1 MVEVFKTN
9 VQNHSDA
16 ERLASEL
23 SKKSNSLKINFDL
36 NDCDNI
42 LRVEAQKINPLEII
56 ELMHSNG
63 FQCEVIL

>member
-16 ERLASEL
+16 ERLVAEL
-23 SKKSNSLKINFDL
+23 SKKNSILKINFDL
-36 NDCDNI
+36 NDCDNV
-42 LRVEAQKINPLEII
+42 LRIEAKKINPLEII

>member
-16 ERLASEL
+16 ERLVAEL
-23 SKKSNSLKINFDL
+23 SKKNGILKINFDL
-36 NDCDNI
+36 NDCDNV
-42 LRVEAQKINPLEII
+42 LRIEAEKINPLEII

>member
-16 ERLASEL
+16 ERLVAEL
-23 SKKSNSLKINFDL
+23 SKKNSILKINFDL
-36 NDCDNI
+36 NDCDNV
-42 LRVEAQKINPLEII
+42 LRIEAKKINPLEII
-56 ELMHSNG
+56 ELMNSKG